1 LAYTVITIQVVN
13 EADATNGE
21 DEQDENEAEEN
32 ENPRKKR
39 KQVCMRQNLLF

>member
-1 LAYTVITIQVVN
+1 LAYDVITIQVVN
-13 EADATNGE
+13 ADAMNGE
-21 DEQDENEAEEN
+21 DEQDENDAEEN